1 MMVLNDDDDDDDD
14 DDDGDCD
21 KAPPLETLLAG
32 RADRRT
38 AAAYWFHRSH
48 NGDAMPS
55 GAIWKRAQIARN
67 MERNIRCNR

>member
-1 MMVLNDDDDDDDD
+1 MMMVLNDDDD

-55 GAIWKRAQIARN
+55 GAI
-67 MERNIRCNR
+67 

>member
-1 MMVLNDDDDDDDD
+1 MMMVLND

-38 AAAYWFHRSH
+38 AAAAYWFHRSH
-48 NGDAMPS
+48 NGDSMPS
-55 GAIWKRAQIARN
+55 GAI
-67 MERNIRCNR
+67 